1 MSGCQPETTGS
12 VPRGEP
18 MSEPVVPASEAIT
31 PPNGFPQPQWSP
43 PPPPRRTGRGWLLFG
58 LGVVTGA
65 TVLGAI
71 WLVVALPGAAAEKS
85 TAFELKGTMTLVDPK
100 LGGGSTCYGT
110 GGYKDI
116 SEGSA
121 VTVYGAG
128 GNVVATG
135 SLGRGTKGSSYDTC
149 VFTVSVPNVPGDE
162 KFYQVEVTHR
172 GKLTIEAADAKA
184 VGVAAT
190 LGG

>member
-1 MSGCQPETTGS
+1 
-12 VPRGEP
+12 
-18 MSEPVVPASEAIT
+18 MSEPVVPASEAVT
-31 PPNGFPQPQWSP
+31 PPNGFPQPQWAP
-43 PPPPRRTGRGWLLFG
+43 APARRSGRGWLLFG

-65 TVLGAI
+65 AVLGAV
-71 WLVVALPGAAAEKS
+71 WLVVALPGATAKS
-85 TAFELKGTMTLVDPK
+85 TAFELKGTMTLVDSR
-100 LGGGSTCYGT
+100 LGGSSDCYGT

-135 SLGRGTKGSSYDTC
+135 SLGKGTKGSSYDTC

-172 GKLTIEAADAKA
+172 GKITVEAADAKS